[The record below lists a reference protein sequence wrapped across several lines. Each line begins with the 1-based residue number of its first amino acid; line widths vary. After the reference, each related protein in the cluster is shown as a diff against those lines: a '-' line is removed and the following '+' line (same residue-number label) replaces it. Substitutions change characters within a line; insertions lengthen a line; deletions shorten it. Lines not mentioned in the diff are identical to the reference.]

1 MHAGNSGCCSTLARA
16 MNDDSLEHG
25 CAYREFEVNVLSD

>member
-1 MHAGNSGCCSTLARA
+1 

-25 CAYREFEVNVLSD
+25 CAYREFEVNVLSDYLVKFNTYP